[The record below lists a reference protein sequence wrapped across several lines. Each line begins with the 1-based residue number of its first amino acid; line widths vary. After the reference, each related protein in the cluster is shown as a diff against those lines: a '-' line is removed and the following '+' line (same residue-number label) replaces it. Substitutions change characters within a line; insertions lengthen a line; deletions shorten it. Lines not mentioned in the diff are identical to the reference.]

1 MTENPKDLRVY
12 LVGAHATGKTTLA
25 RYVRD
30 HYGLPMISEV
40 ARAVLAELET
50 SLDRLRSDVD
60 AVSRYQREVFFR
72 QIEAERAQAARGGF
86 VSDRAFC
93 NLAYAA
99 NHATIMAEVFRDPI
113 LDDYMRWVG
122 EGIVFF
128 LRPHRELLAADGV
141 RAGLAWEDVL
151 VVDGMVKLFLE
162 MYGIPYFPVS
172 MVAMQ
177 ERVRL
182 LDAVLSLKLGER
194 CGSYRVGS
202 APARPKTAG
211 SFAAVVS
218 QPKRARRAGELPLPP
233 VRNGDR
239 ASVAPTLS

>member
-1 MTENPKDLRVY
+1 MWGCARGEAHYLSLSAERREPEAMTENPKDRRVY

-162 MYGIPYFPVS
+162 MYGI
-172 MVAMQ
+172 
-177 ERVRL
+177 
-182 LDAVLSLKLGER
+182 
-194 CGSYRVGS
+194 
-202 APARPKTAG
+202 
-211 SFAAVVS
+211 
-218 QPKRARRAGELPLPP
+218 
-233 VRNGDR
+233 
-239 ASVAPTLS
+239 